1 MLRTILV
8 IQCIAR
14 TLALVDF
21 ILPCADGNVGA
32 AQLFRQLSF
41 CQIGQAK
48 LVCVL
53 LFELLLWFL
62 PANRCQLLIDGFVLQ
77 IHVAVADQLFQFLLT
92 GGQLFD
98 LAVKG

>member
-1 MLRTILV
+1 MRTILV

-41 CQIGQAK
+41 CQIEQAK
-48 LVCVL
+48 LVGML
-53 LFELLLWFL
+53 LFELLLRFFQRIDV
-62 PANRCQLLIDGFVLQ
+62 RCS
-77 IHVAVADQLFQFLLT
+77 
-92 GGQLFD
+92 
-98 LAVKG
+98 